1 MSKGKYV
8 NGNYFY
14 GNEISEYGKK
24 NGRVDYRT
32 LAKAFDAVYT
42 GDIISRTSEFFG
54 EWELE
59 NGSFYMCCDTDGEE
73 YTEAEAEE
81 LIDGLRDKLDEL
93 ETEKLGTPEDE
104 VNNAEEIAEI
114 EERIKRLEDIHT
126 QEVFQWYIISDSGAE
141 LLKEWTEEIVF
152 YNAELDMY
160 VWGVTHW
167 GTSWDYVLT
176 DIRCG
181 VEAN

>member
-1 MSKGKYV
+1 MSKSKYV
-8 NGNYFY
+8 HGSYFY
-14 GNEISEYGKK
+14 GNEISDYGKK
-24 NGRVDYRT
+24 NGYVDYRT

-59 NGSFYMCCDTDGEE
+59 NGDYYMCCDTDGTE

-81 LIDGLRDKLDEL
+81 LIYELQDKLEVL
-93 ETEKLGTPEDE
+93 EEDE
-104 VNNAEEIAEI
+104 EANEEEIAELERRI
-114 EERIKRLEDIHT
+114 EKLQDSHY
-126 QEVFQWYIISDSGAE
+126 QEVFQWFIISDNGAE
-141 LLKEWTEEIVF
+141 ILKEWTEEIVF

-160 VWGVTHW
+160 VWGVTHY

>member
-8 NGNYFY
+8 HGSYFY
-14 GNEISEYGKK
+14 GNEISDYGKE
-24 NGRVDYRT
+24 NGYVDYRT

-59 NGSFYMCCDTDGEE
+59 NGSYYMCYDTDGEE
-73 YTEAEAEE
+73 YTEAEADE
-81 LIDGLRDKLDEL
+81 LIDELQDKLDEL
-93 ETEKLGTPEDE
+93 EEDE
-104 VNNAEEIAEI
+104 EANADEIAELERRI
-114 EERIKRLEDIHT
+114 EKLQDSHY
-126 QEVFQWYIISDSGAE
+126 QEVFQWFIISDNGAE
-141 LLKEWTEEIVF
+141 ILKEWTEEIVF

>member
-14 GNEISEYGKK
+14 GNEISDYGKK

-42 GDIISRTSEFFG
+42 GDIINRTSEFFG

-59 NGSFYMCCDTDGEE
+59 NGDYYMCYDTDGEE
-73 YTEAEAEE
+73 YTEAEADE
-81 LIDGLRDKLDEL
+81 LIYELQDKLDEL
-93 ETEKLGTPEDE
+93 EEDE
-104 VNNAEEIAEI
+104 EANADEIAELERRI
-114 EERIKRLEDIHT
+114 EKLQDSHY
-126 QEVFQWYIISDSGAE
+126 QEVFQWFIISDNGAE
-141 LLKEWTEEIVF
+141 ILKEWTEEIVF

-160 VWGVTHW
+160 VWGVTHY

-181 VEAN
+181 VEVN

>member
-8 NGNYFY
+8 HGSYFY
-14 GNEISEYGKK
+14 GNEISDYGKK
-24 NGRVDYRT
+24 NGYVDYST

-42 GDIISRTSEFFG
+42 GDIINRTSEFFG

-59 NGSFYMCCDTDGEE
+59 NGDYYTCCDTDGEE

-81 LIDGLRDKLDEL
+81 LIDEIQDKLDEL
-93 ETEKLGTPEDE
+93 EEDE
-104 VNNAEEIAEI
+104 EANADEIAELERRI
-114 EERIKRLEDIHT
+114 EKLQDSHY
-126 QEVFQWYIISDSGAE
+126 QEVFQWFIISDNGAE
-141 LLKEWTEEIVF
+141 ILKEWTEEIVF

-160 VWGVTHW
+160 VWGVTHY

>member
-8 NGNYFY
+8 HGSYFY

-24 NGRVDYRT
+24 NGYVDYRT

-42 GDIISRTSEFFG
+42 GDIINRTSEFFG

-59 NGSFYMCCDTDGEE
+59 NGDYYMCCDTDGEE
-73 YTEAEAEE
+73 YTEAEADE
-81 LIDGLRDKLDEL
+81 LIDELQDKLDEL
-93 ETEKLGTPEDE
+93 EEDE
-104 VNNAEEIAEI
+104 EANAEEIAELERRI
-114 EERIKRLEDIHT
+114 EKLQDSHY
-126 QEVFQWYIISDSGAE
+126 QEVFQWFIISDNGAE
-141 LLKEWTEEIVF
+141 ILKEWTEEIVF

-160 VWGVTHW
+160 VWGVTHY

>member
-8 NGNYFY
+8 HGSYFY
-14 GNEISEYGKK
+14 GNEISDYGKK
-24 NGRVDYRT
+24 NGYVDYRT

-42 GDIISRTSEFFG
+42 GDIINRTSEFFG

-59 NGSFYMCCDTDGEE
+59 NGDYYMCCDTDGEE

-81 LIDGLRDKLDEL
+81 LIYELQDKLEVL
-93 ETEKLGTPEDE
+93 AEDE
-104 VNNAEEIAEI
+104 EANADEIAELERRI
-114 EERIKRLEDIHT
+114 EKLQDSHY
-126 QEVFQWYIISDSGAE
+126 QEVFQWFIISDNGAE
-141 LLKEWTEEIVF
+141 ILKEWTEEIVF

-160 VWGVTHW
+160 VWGVTHY

>member
-8 NGNYFY
+8 HGSYFY
-14 GNEISEYGKK
+14 GNEISDYGKE
-24 NGRVDYRT
+24 NGYVDYRT

-42 GDIISRTSEFFG
+42 GDVISRTSEFFG

-59 NGSFYMCCDTDGEE
+59 NGSYYMCYDTDGEE
-73 YTEAEAEE
+73 YTEAEADELIEE
-81 LIDGLRDKLDEL
+81 LQDKLDEL
-93 ETEKLGTPEDE
+93 EEDE
-104 VNNAEEIAEI
+104 EANAEEIAELERRI
-114 EERIKRLEDIHT
+114 EKLQDTHYL
-126 QEVFQWYIISDSGAE
+126 EVFQWFIISDNGAE
-141 LLKEWTEEIVF
+141 ILKEWTEEIVF

-160 VWGVTHW
+160 VWGVTHY

>member
-1 MSKGKYV
+1 MSKSKYV
-8 NGNYFY
+8 HGSYFY
-14 GNEISEYGKK
+14 GNEISDYGKE
-24 NGRVDYRT
+24 NGYVDYRT

-42 GDIISRTSEFFG
+42 GDIINRTSEFFG

-59 NGSFYMCCDTDGEE
+59 NGDYYMCCDTDGEE
-73 YTEAEAEE
+73 YTEAEAYE
-81 LIDGLRDKLDEL
+81 LIDELQDKLDEL
-93 ETEKLGTPEDE
+93 EEDE
-104 VNNAEEIAEI
+104 EANAEEIAELERRI
-114 EERIKRLEDIHT
+114 EKLQDSHY
-126 QEVFQWYIISDSGAE
+126 QEVFQWFIISDNGAE

-160 VWGVTHW
+160 VWGVTHY

>member
-8 NGNYFY
+8 HGSYFY
-14 GNEISEYGKK
+14 GNEISDYGKE
-24 NGRVDYRT
+24 NGYVDYRT

-59 NGSFYMCCDTDGEE
+59 NGDYYMCCDTDGTE

-81 LIDGLRDKLDEL
+81 LIYELQDKLEVLAEDEEANADEIVEL
-93 ETEKLGTPEDE
+93 ERR
-104 VNNAEEIAEI
+104 I
-114 EERIKRLEDIHT
+114 ESLQDSHY

-160 VWGVTHW
+160 VWGVTHY

>member
-8 NGNYFY
+8 HGSYFY
-14 GNEISEYGKK
+14 GNEISDYGKK
-24 NGRVDYRT
+24 NGYVDYRT

-42 GDIISRTSEFFG
+42 GDIINRTSEFFG

-59 NGSFYMCCDTDGEE
+59 NGDYYMCCDTDGEE
-73 YTEAEAEE
+73 YTEAEADE
-81 LIDGLRDKLDEL
+81 LIDELQDKLDEL
-93 ETEKLGTPEDE
+93 EEDE
-104 VNNAEEIAEI
+104 EANAEEISELERRI
-114 EERIKRLEDIHT
+114 EKLQDSHY
-126 QEVFQWYIISDSGAE
+126 QEVFQWFIISDNGAE
-141 LLKEWTEEIVF
+141 ILKEWTEEIVF

-160 VWGVTHW
+160 VWGVTHY

-176 DIRCG
+176 DIRWG

>member
-14 GNEISEYGKK
+14 GNEISDYGKK

-73 YTEAEAEE
+73 YTEPEAEALINE
-81 LIDGLRDKLDEL
+81 LQDKLDVL
-93 ETEKLGTPEDE
+93 NEDE
-104 VNNAEEIAEI
+104 EANTEEIAEI
-114 EERIKRLEDIHT
+114 EERIKRLEDVHT

-160 VWGVTHW
+160 IWGVTHW